1 MRRRLL
7 LALALGALMAG
18 CGGETT
24 VTPTPETVIGTL
36 PEQQGS
42 GTVNVAKG
50 DPAKGKEI
58 FTKTALPQCTS
69 CHTFK
74 AAGSTA
80 TVGPNLDTVLQGKD
94 TQFILQS
101 ITDPSAQVAAGFPD
115 IMPKDYGTSLD
126 PQQLADLVAFLQQK
140 S

>member
-1 MRRRLL
+1 
-7 LALALGALMAG
+7 MAG

-24 VTPTPETVIGTL
+24 VTPTPETVIGTV
-36 PEQQGS
+36 PQA
-42 GTVNVAKG
+42 GTTRVRVAKG
-50 DPAKGKEI
+50 DPAKGNEI
-58 FTKTALPQCTS
+58 FTKTALPPCAS

-80 TVGPNLDTVLQGKD
+80 TVGPNLDTALKGKD
-94 TQFILQS
+94 AQFIITS

-115 IMPKDYGTSLD
+115 VMPKDYATSLD
-126 PQQLADLVAFLQQK
+126 AQQLADLVAFLQK

>member
-1 MRRRLL
+1 M
-7 LALALGALMAG
+7 
-18 CGGETT
+18 
-24 VTPTPETVIGTL
+24 IGTL

-58 FTKTALPQCTS
+58 FTTTAQPQCTS

-80 TVGPNLDTVLQGKD
+80 MVGPNLDTALQGKD
-94 TQFILQS
+94 AQFILAS

-115 IMPKDYGTSLD
+115 IMPKDYGTQLD

>member
-1 MRRRLL
+1 
-7 LALALGALMAG
+7 MAG

-24 VTPTPETVIGTL
+24 VTPTPETVIGTV
-36 PEQQGS
+36 PQA
-42 GTVNVAKG
+42 GTTSVSVAAKG

-58 FTKTALPQCTS
+58 FTKTAVPPCAS

-94 TQFILQS
+94 AQFIITS
-101 ITDPSAQVAAGFPD
+101 ITDPSAQVAAGFQD
-115 IMPKDYGTSLD
+115 IMPKDYATSLD
-126 PQQLADLVAFLQQK
+126 AQQLADLVAFLQQK